1 MLLCPNCRSDDVSVI
16 QDDEMFCL
24 NCEYKFNDDEEPEY
38 DGPTGPSDDEIA
50 EAVDMQTFEDRMN
63 PCGDD

>member
-1 MLLCPNCRSDDVSVI
+1 MPLCTNCGSHDVEQIDD
-16 QDDEMFCL
+16 
-24 NCEYKFNDDEEPEY
+24 NEYACTDCDATFIYEGGEPDY
-38 DGPTGPSDDEIA
+38 PAGPSDAEIA